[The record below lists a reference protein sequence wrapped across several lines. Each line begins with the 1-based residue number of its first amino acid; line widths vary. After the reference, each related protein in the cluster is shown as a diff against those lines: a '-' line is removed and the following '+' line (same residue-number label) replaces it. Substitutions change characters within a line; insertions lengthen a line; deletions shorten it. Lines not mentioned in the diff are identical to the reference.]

1 MQKFCILIKTNY
13 GFNVEKKSYCSLLQ
27 QYIQKFFYN

>member
-27 QYIQKFFYN
+27 YIQKFFYN